1 MEVLGL
7 LLVLVLFLVAF
18 AILIGSI
25 VFVVKDAEKQKQN
38 VVLWVVLYIF
48 FGNLALSIYLFV
60 TNRIGWGLFWL
71 LVYPTIL
78 GGLIFISL
86 IFIGAANY
94 GAGSY

>member
-7 LLVLVLFLVAF
+7 LLALSLFLVAF

-25 VFVVKDAEKQKQN
+25 VFVVKDAEKQNQN

-78 GGLIFISL
+78 GGLFL
-86 IFIGAANY
+86 IGFLFIGAA
-94 GAGSY
+94 SF